1 MVDFFRAA
9 LELVSTW
16 AIPALLFVIPVVGF
30 FKKVKVYECF
40 VEGAKEGFNVA
51 IRIIPFLVAILFAI
65 GMFRASGAM
74 DLFVQ
79 VISPLTNLIGMPA
92 EALPLALMR
101 PLSGSGSL
109 GLATEIMKTHGPD
122 SFLGRLV
129 STMYGSTETTFYV
142 LAVYF
147 GAVGV
152 KKIRHALAV
161 GLIAD
166 VAGLIAAVFICRL
179 IFG

>member
-1 MVDFFRAA
+1 MGDFFRAA

-79 VISPLTNLIGMPA
+79 IISPLTNLIGMPA